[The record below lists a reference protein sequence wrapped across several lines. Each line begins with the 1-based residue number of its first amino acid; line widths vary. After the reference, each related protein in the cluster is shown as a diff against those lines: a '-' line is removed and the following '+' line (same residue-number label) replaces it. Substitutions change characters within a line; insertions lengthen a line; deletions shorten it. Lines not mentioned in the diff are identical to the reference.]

1 VTAGL
6 WLIVWFIFLLQRK
19 EERLVL
25 TIDGDKINAKKG

>member
-1 VTAGL
+1 VTGGL
-6 WLIVWFIFLLQRK
+6 WLIAWLIFLLARK